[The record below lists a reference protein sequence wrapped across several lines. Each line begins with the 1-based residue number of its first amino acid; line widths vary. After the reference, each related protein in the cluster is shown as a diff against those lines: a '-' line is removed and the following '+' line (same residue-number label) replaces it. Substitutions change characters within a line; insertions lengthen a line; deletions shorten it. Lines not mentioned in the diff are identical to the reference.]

1 MIIRYLGH
9 SSFYVSS
16 SKGTALVLDPY
27 SDYLPYKFP
36 NLEADVVVV
45 SHEHRDHSAVR
56 RVGGSPVVVKRTTD
70 FPVEHE
76 VPIKRTGETLKFMG
90 LPTCHDDMA
99 GRRRGPNT
107 IWHFFWEGIHFVHLG
122 DLGHLLTDQQLF
134 TLGKADVLFLP
145 VGGKTTLGPAEA
157 GLVINQLNPNLVFP
171 MHYLTPGLED
181 FGLCDSPLEAFLSRM
196 TRVEDQASMAYEVDL
211 ARLPMQTKIVLL
223 KYE

>member
-1 MIIRYLGH
+1 MLKRLYDWTLALAARETAEAWLAVIAFVE
-9 SSFYVSS
+9 SSVF
-16 SKGTALVLDPY
+16 LIP
-27 SDYLPYKFP
+27 
-36 NLEADVVVV
+36 
-45 SHEHRDHSAVR
+45 
-56 RVGGSPVVVKRTTD
+56 
-70 FPVEHE
+70 
-76 VPIKRTGETLKFMG
+76 
-90 LPTCHDDMA
+90 
-99 GRRRGPNT
+99 
-107 IWHFFWEGIHFVHLG
+107 
-122 DLGHLLTDQQLF
+122 
-134 TLGKADVLFLP
+134 ADVLFLP